1 MRTLT
6 LRLMLILALPLALRA
21 SAPAAKPEKPNI
33 LFILSDDVGYGDLG
47 CYGATLVKTPNLD
60 RLAREGRRFT
70 DAHSPASMC
79 TPTRRALATGTYS
92 WRDAAGATILSGTSS
107 LCIPTGTPTLPSL
120 LRQAGYATGVVGK
133 WHLGLGAKGGP
144 DFNGEIKPGPIEI
157 GFDYAFIMPATGD
170 RVPCVYVENHRV
182 VGLDPGDPIEV
193 SYRGKVGADPTG
205 RENPELLKLKS
216 RSGHGHENT
225 IVNGIARIGWMAGGK
240 SARWVDEELADTLA
254 AKASAFIEQHEAAP
268 FFLCFATHGIH
279 APQAPHP
286 RFKGTAQCGT
296 RGEALAELDDTV
308 GKVLATLDRLGL
320 AERTLVIFTSDNG
333 GVVEDGY
340 EGVVNPAHRCNGAL
354 RGFKG
359 SEFEG
364 GHRVPFI
371 ARWPGHI
378 PAGSEDGELLALT
391 DMCATFAAL
400 TGVALPANAA
410 LDSMNAL
417 PALLGQPHAQP
428 ARDTFISHGAGT
440 NGPFGIRQ
448 GPWKLVQSAG
458 GGIGFTSAAK
468 QRPARTPL
476 LFNLAD
482 DPGEANDL
490 AAKNPARVAELTQ
503 LLTSQREQARTR
515 PNDSSAAR

>member
-1 MRTLT
+1 MTFARLLSITITLAFLT
-6 LRLMLILALPLALRA
+6 SARA
-21 SAPAAKPEKPNI
+21 AEHPNI

-47 CYGATLVKTPNLD
+47 CYGAKLVTTPNLD
-60 RLAREGRRFT
+60 RLARDGRRFT

-79 TPTRRALATGTYS
+79 TPTRRALLTGTYS
-92 WRDAAGATILSGTSS
+92 WRHPEGATILSGASS
-107 LCIPTGTPTLPSL
+107 LCVPPGTATLPSL
-120 LRQAGYATGVVGK
+120 LKRAGYATGVVGK
-133 WHLGLGAKGGP
+133 WHLGLGGKGGP
-144 DFNGEIKPGPIEI
+144 DWNAGIKPGPLEI
-157 GFDYAFIMPATGD
+157 GFDYAFLMPATGD

-182 VGLDPGDPIEV
+182 VGLDPADPIQV
-193 SYRGKVGADPTG
+193 SYREKVGTGPTG

-216 RSGHGHENT
+216 RNGHDNT

-240 SARWVDEELADTLA
+240 SARWVDEEMADTFA
-254 AKASAFIEQHEAAP
+254 AKASAFIEQHQAGP
-268 FFLCFATHGIH
+268 FFLYLATHGIH
-279 APQAPHP
+279 APQAPHS
-286 RFKGTAQCGT
+286 RFKGKNEAGT

-308 GKVLATLDRLGL
+308 GQVLATLDRLGL
-320 AERTLVIFTSDNG
+320 AERTVVIFTSDNG
-333 GVVEDGY
+333 GVVQDGY
-340 EGVVNPAHRCNGAL
+340 EGAVNPEHHCNGRL

-359 SEFEG
+359 TQFEG

-378 PAGSEDGELLALT
+378 PAGTEDGELIALT

-400 TGVALPANAA
+400 TGADLPADAA
-410 LDSMNAL
+410 LDSFNAL

-448 GPWKLVQSAG
+448 GPWKLVQNAG

-490 AAKNPARVAELTQ
+490 AGKNPAKVAELTQ
-503 LLTSQREQARTR
+503 LLRNQQEQGRTR
-515 PNDSSAAR
+515 VCR